1 MIDWKGTGVLVIGGA
16 GMLGSH
22 LVSLLVER
30 GADVAVFDL
39 LLRAG
44 QERLYW
50 GYLPPAGA
58 LRMHGDA
65 SEHHQLLARSIG
77 DYSVIFNLAAN
88 VAGIVH
94 NLTSPAQMLAD
105 NVGIKYGVFKALM
118 RELERHALRTKVFV
132 DVSTV
137 CVTPAEA
144 PIPTPE
150 SFVDPLKGPWSPEL
164 SNFGYGIAKLCGE
177 FLSLHLPIPRVVIAR
192 PSNLYGP
199 RDYFGPGCHVI
210 PGLIQRIA
218 SGEDPLL
225 LWGGGQQTRTFVF
238 AADAALALV
247 ELAER
252 APHKTICNIGVPEEV
267 TIQEVA
273 ESICVALDKAPA
285 FEQDYGQPRGYHRR
299 APDLTVA
306 RGLDLTCRNAW
317 VKLGEGIARTVEW
330 WKAQRAENREP

>member
-1 MIDWKGTGVLVIGGA
+1 MIDWRDRPVLVIGGA
-16 GMLGSH
+16 GLLGSH

-30 GADVAVFDL
+30 GAKVTIFDL

-44 QERLYW
+44 REQIGWET
-50 GYLPPAGA
+50 PPGVKC
-58 LRMHGDA
+58 MQGDA
-65 SEHHQLLARSIG
+65 GDSYELLDAGIG
-77 DYSVIFNLAAN
+77 RFLVIFNLAAN

-94 NLTSPAQMLAD
+94 NLSSPAEMMAD
-105 NVGIKYGVFKALM
+105 NLAIKLGVYKALTHGGY
-118 RELERHALRTKVFV
+118 RGYHDTDVFV

-137 CVTPAEA
+137 CVTPSEA

-150 SFVDPLKGPWSPEL
+150 SFVDPLKGPWSPES

-177 FLSLHLPIPRVVIAR
+177 FLSLHLPIPRVLIAR
-192 PSNLYGP
+192 PSNLYGL

-218 SGEDPLL
+218 GGENPLK
-225 LWGGGQQTRTFVF
+225 LWGGGQQTRTFVY
-238 AADAALALV
+238 AADAALALI

-267 TIQEVA
+267 TIHEVA
-273 ESICVALDKAPA
+273 ERICVVLDKAPQ

-299 APDLTVA
+299 VPDLGVAESLGLTCTKNWVRLEDGIATTVA
-306 RGLDLTCRNAW
+306 
-317 VKLGEGIARTVEW
+317 W
-330 WKAQRAENREP
+330 WKAQGA

>member
-1 MIDWKGTGVLVIGGA
+1 MIAWKDTPVLVLGGA

-30 GADVAVFDL
+30 GAKVTVFDL
-39 LLRAG
+39 LWRAG
-44 QERLYW
+44 REEIRW
-50 GYLPPAGA
+50 ETPPGVQCIQ
-58 LRMHGDA
+58 GDA
-65 SEHHQLLARSIG
+65 GSKEDLLDAYIG
-77 DYSVIFNLAAN
+77 MYPAIFNLAAN

-94 NLTSPAQMLAD
+94 NLASPAEMLAD
-105 NVGIKYGVFKALM
+105 NVGIKLGVYRALSHLGH
-118 RELERHALRTKVFV
+118 RGHHLTELLV

-137 CVTPAEA
+137 CVTPSEA

-150 SFVDPLKGPWSPEL
+150 SFVDPLRGPWSPES

-199 RDYFGPGCHVI
+199 KDYFGPGCHVI

-218 SGEDPLL
+218 GGEDPLR

-238 AADAALALV
+238 AADAALALI

-252 APHKTICNIGVPEEV
+252 APHKTVCNIGVPEEV

-273 ESICVALDKAPA
+273 ESICVALEKAPA
-285 FEQDYGQPRGYHRR
+285 FEQDYSKPRGYHRR
-299 APDLTVA
+299 VPDLTVA
-306 RGLDLTCRNAW
+306 QGLGLTCTKNW
-317 VKLGEGIARTVEW
+317 VRLGDGIARTVAW
-330 WKAQRAENREP
+330 WRAR

>member
-1 MIDWKGTGVLVIGGA
+1 MIDWKGTPVLVLGGA

-22 LVSLLVER
+22 LVSVLVER
-30 GADVAVFDL
+30 GAKVTVFDL
-39 LLRAG
+39 LRRAG
-44 QERLYW
+44 REEIKWVPTPGVQCIQ
-50 GYLPPAGA
+50 
-58 LRMHGDA
+58 GDA
-65 SEHHQLLARSIG
+65 GSIEDLRDAYIG
-77 DYSVIFNLAAN
+77 MFPVVFNLAAN

-94 NLTSPAQMLAD
+94 NLASPAEMLAD
-105 NVGIKYGVFKALM
+105 NVGIKLGVYCALSSLWN
-118 RELERHALRTKVFV
+118 RGHAVTELLL

-150 SFVDPLKGPWSPEL
+150 SFVDPLKGPWAPES

-199 RDYFGPGCHVI
+199 RDFFGPGCHVI

-218 SGEDPLL
+218 GGENPLQ
-225 LWGGGQQTRTFVF
+225 LWGGGQQTRTFVY
-238 AADAALALV
+238 AADAALALL

-252 APHKTICNIGVPEEV
+252 APHRTICNIGVAEEV

-273 ESICVALDKAPA
+273 EAVCAALDKTPR
-285 FEQDYGQPRGYHRR
+285 FEQDYSQPRGYHRR
-299 APDLTVA
+299 VPDLTVA
-306 RGLDLTCRNAW
+306 QRLGLTCTKEWTRLA
-317 VKLGEGIARTVEW
+317 EGITRTVAW
-330 WKAQRAENREP
+330 WRAQSEPS

>member
-1 MIDWKGTGVLVIGGA
+1 MIDWKDTSVLVIGGA

-30 GADVAVFDL
+30 GAKVTVFDL

-44 QERLYW
+44 REPIAWETPSEVACIQDD
-50 GYLPPAGA
+50 AG
-58 LRMHGDA
+58 D
-65 SEHHQLLARSIG
+65 SDELLEVGIG
-77 DYSVIFNLAAN
+77 RFTVIFNLAAN

-94 NLTSPAQMLAD
+94 NLSSPAEMLAD
-105 NVGIKYGVFKALM
+105 NLDIKLGVYKALS
-118 RELERHALRTKVFV
+118 RLGNRGHLETEIFV
-132 DVSTV
+132 DVSSV

-150 SFVDPLKGPWSPEL
+150 SFVDPLKGPWSPES

-218 SGEDPLL
+218 GGENPLK
-225 LWGGGQQTRTFVF
+225 LWGGGQQMRTFVY
-238 AADAALALV
+238 AADAALALL

-252 APHKTICNIGVPEEV
+252 AAHKTICNIGVPEEV
-267 TIQEVA
+267 
-273 ESICVALDKAPA
+273 SIHMLAVLISEALKVPVS
-285 FEQDYGQPRGYHRR
+285 FEADATQPRGYWRR
-299 APDLTVA
+299 VPDLTLA
-306 RGLDLTCRNAW
+306 RSLNLTCTTDW
-317 VKLGEGIARTVEW
+317 VGLLDGIQRTVAW
-330 WKAQRAENREP
+330 WRAQRA